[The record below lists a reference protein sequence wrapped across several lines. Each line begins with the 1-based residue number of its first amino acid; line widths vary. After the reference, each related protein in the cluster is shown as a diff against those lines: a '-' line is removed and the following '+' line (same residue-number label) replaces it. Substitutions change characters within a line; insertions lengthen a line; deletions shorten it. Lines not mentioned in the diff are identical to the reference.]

1 MNTKEATVALS
12 TDTQKPWNLKFATD
26 IQSLLDDRT
35 FTVRSSH
42 YKLGDIFTESSVGQ
56 ASAPYVLISMYET
69 SIAVIKDISK
79 SVVVKSDSALVF
91 VDGNQIFTALKQD
104 LCVRA
109 LSAILPSAPLAVT
122 NPKRLIPAI

>member
-56 ASAPYVLISMYET
+56 ASAPYVLISIYET

>member
-1 MNTKEATVALS
+1 VNTKEATVALS

>member
-69 SIAVIKDISK
+69 SIVVIKDISK

>member
-79 SVVVKSDSALVF
+79 SVVVKSDSALDF

-122 NPKRLIPAI
+122 NPKWLIPAI

>member
-1 MNTKEATVALS
+1 VNTKEATVALS
-12 TDTQKPWNLKFATD
+12 TDTQKPWNLTFATD
-26 IQSLLDDRT
+26 IQSFLDDRT
-35 FTVRSSH
+35 FTVPSSH
-42 YKLGDIFTESSVGQ
+42 YNLGDIFTESSVDQ
-56 ASAPYVLISMYET
+56 ASAPYVLITFET